1 MQVPGKNNRSKGP
14 QMRRI
19 ELIVIDL
26 VIDLCHLCYHMPDLQ
41 RESDMNTR
49 DITTQRNRLG
59 KIMERIVAS
68 YEEAKPRIHH
78 LDQMPL
84 PSREDVARIM
94 EAIEEVIYPGYYS
107 AGGVTHQGIFYRV
120 QERIGWLFE
129 HLCDQI
135 FKSQRHMKYLGSD
148 SFLTGDA
155 EAEECAYAFLDSL
168 PKIRRLL
175 AKDIEA
181 AYDGDPAAL
190 CIDEIILSYPTTY
203 SITAYRAAHELY
215 RLNVP
220 LLPRMLTE
228 LAHARTGID
237 IHPGAQI
244 GESFF
249 IDHGTGVVIGETT
262 VIGNNVKLYQGVTL
276 GALSFPKD
284 EKGRLIR
291 GHKRHPT
298 IEDNVVIYAGTTIL
312 GGSTVIGEGSVI
324 GGNVWLTESVPPG
337 TRVVQAE
344 PKPKFI
350 AVSDQLQEVSR

>member
-1 MQVPGKNNRSKGP
+1 MEKPKF
-14 QMRRI
+14 
-19 ELIVIDL
+19 
-26 VIDLCHLCYHMPDLQ
+26 
-41 RESDMNTR
+41 ESR
-49 DITTQRNRLG
+49 RNRLAD
-59 KIMERIVAS
+59 IMEHIVAS
-68 YEEAKPRIHH
+68 YDRESHPKIHH

-84 PSREDVARIM
+84 PSRDDVARIM
-94 EAIEEVIYPGYYS
+94 DAIEEVIYPGYYS
-107 AGGVTHQGIFYRV
+107 TGGVTHQGIFYRV

-135 FKSQRHMKYLGSD
+135 FKSQRHMKYVEAAPLLTSD
-148 SFLTGDA
+148 EA
-155 EAEECAYAFLDSL
+155 AEESTYAFLESL
-168 PKIRRLL
+168 PDIRQML
-175 AKDIEA
+175 AKDIAA

-190 CIDEIILSYPTTY
+190 CVDEIILSYPATY
-203 SITAYRAAHELY
+203 AITAYRAAHELY
-215 RLNVP
+215 KLNVP

-284 EKGRLIR
+284 DTGRLIR

-298 IEDNVVIYAGTTIL
+298 IEDNVIIYAGTTIL
-312 GGSTVIGEGSVI
+312 GGDTIIGEGSII

-337 TRVVQAE
+337 TRVIQAE
-344 PKPKFI
+344 PKPKFL
-350 AVSDQLQEVSR
+350 ALSDQLQEA